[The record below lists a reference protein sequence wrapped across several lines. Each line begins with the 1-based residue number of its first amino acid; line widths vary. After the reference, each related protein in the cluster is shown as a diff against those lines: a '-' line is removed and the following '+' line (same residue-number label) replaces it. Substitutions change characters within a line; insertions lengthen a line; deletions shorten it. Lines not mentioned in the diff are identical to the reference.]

1 MISYNLSIFFL
12 ICKLLDLSRFLHFDK
27 IIQMIVV
34 KIFIKCNLLRSC
46 ILMISDDIQRIELE
60 TFTKGEG
67 DNANKCFKF
76 VLCFQKI
83 KI

>member
-1 MISYNLSIFFL
+1 MQFTAELYI
-12 ICKLLDLSRFLHFDK
+12 
-27 IIQMIVV
+27 
-34 KIFIKCNLLRSC
+34 
-46 ILMISDDIQRIELE
+46 DDIQRIELE